1 MESYNLIDMFKRIMI
16 NYEELIEK
24 IANNDFDELFYYLD
38 NIKQEFVE
46 ANGILLTNK
55 GQFKFNIM
63 DYNVF
68 DDKLEQIIIKS
79 KQRSKKSYN
88 KIKDSNMKNEYTNTE
103 KEEYVISHENIIEIL
118 KPVKDIHV
126 NVIEK
131 LEYNNN
137 EERIEEYKEEENSY
151 NTESKIEDLEE
162 IIIKKKDERIRRQV
176 FIYKLDKESI
186 LREIINEYIED
197 ERCDDI
203 YASQCI
209 FEKHE
214 EYWLYIRM
222 NKRIDKSKMIYN
234 DLIQEKIGNRN
245 SLKEFVMNKGVR
257 YKLEMIKKTAKKK
270 KKKDGNNRCDN

>member
-24 IANNDFDELFYYLD
+24 IANNEFDELFYYLD

-88 KIKDSNMKNEYTNTE
+88 KIKDNNMKNEYINTE
-103 KEEYVISHENIIEIL
+103 KEEYEIIHENIIEIL
-118 KPVKDIHV
+118 KPVKDIHL
-126 NVIEK
+126 NVIEN

-209 FEKHE
+209 FEKRE

-222 NKRIDKSKMIYN
+222 NKRVDKSKMIYN

-270 KKKDGNNRCDN
+270 KKKDGNNGCNK